1 MSFWRIRNFAF
12 PRCSIC
18 KAFCGKTFA
27 CVVQHEKYLL
37 VSPREIWWERSNWWE
52 CGMQMQVK
60 VKPGTYEFESAL
72 EDWMRRVREEHDT
85 EGRLYYLLQQLYP
98 SSHYQLQVRAMN
110 DVGWSEPNPM
120 FIFSTATGG
129 LCYIDTW
136 LVNVIAIIMNLWGF
150 LSWRSCCSAYADNEF
165 LFLFI
170 NICELRHCKS
180 R

>member
-1 MSFWRIRNFAF
+1 
-12 PRCSIC
+12 
-18 KAFCGKTFA
+18 
-27 CVVQHEKYLL
+27 
-37 VSPREIWWERSNWWE
+37 
-52 CGMQMQVK
+52 MQMQVK

-129 LCYIDTW
+129 LCYIDT
-136 LVNVIAIIMNLWGF
+136 
-150 LSWRSCCSAYADNEF
+150 
-165 LFLFI
+165 
-170 NICELRHCKS
+170 
-180 R
+180 